1 MNQDIIRIQNMH
13 VQCYIGIH
21 RHERHER
28 QTLLVDVEMYLDP
41 VSVSEKITLS
51 NSVDY
56 SKIFGELK
64 FLLEASQFRLLE
76 TAAQALCAYLL
87 APAVPDRPQAKINA
101 VKLTLSKPS
110 ALKSEAVPSLTIYR
124 EAGDFNPGHEINHF
138 GEVDII
144 HESNDCGIYRLKIPE
159 GGTIP
164 AHYHEVMSEGEMCL
178 SDGLLL
184 QNKPITAGLAHFW
197 PQKFVHEYKNPTEI
211 TRTVLCVNRPAFI
224 PSDEI
229 LSPDAPLLDPP
240 PGSRV
245 RYY

>member
-1 MNQDIIRIQNMH
+1 MNQDIIRIQSMH

-41 VSVSEKITLS
+41 VLVSEKITLS

-101 VKLTLSKPS
+101 VKLSQS
-110 ALKSEAVPSLTIYR
+110 
-124 EAGDFNPGHEINHF
+124 
-138 GEVDII
+138 
-144 HESNDCGIYRLKIPE
+144 
-159 GGTIP
+159 
-164 AHYHEVMSEGEMCL
+164 
-178 SDGLLL
+178 
-184 QNKPITAGLAHFW
+184 FW
-197 PQKFVHEYKNPTEI
+197 
-211 TRTVLCVNRPAFI
+211 R
-224 PSDEI
+224 
-229 LSPDAPLLDPP
+229 
-240 PGSRV
+240 SRHHS
-245 RYY
+245 